1 MRDMRDTLRDTF
13 SRVLNLENRRQAIR
27 RGTIERIPAFAS
39 TIFGNTRDLTIYLP
53 PGYQER
59 ESLRYPV
66 LYMQDGQ
73 NLFDPERAYVPGQ
86 SWLLHEAADRAIANR
101 KAAPMIIVGI
111 DHAGAGRIDEFTP
124 TREPQRN
131 AGGKADDYARL
142 LIEEVK
148 SMTDATFRTRPDRS
162 ATAVGGSSLGGLLSM
177 YVGLRHPEVFG
188 AIAAMS
194 PSVWWHDRVIL
205 NVVDQFSS
213 PARPRIWLDI
223 GGREGGEALQD
234 ARLLRNHLTAR
245 GWDLRSDLR
254 FFEDRRADH
263 SERAWARRAR
273 AMLEYLF
280 GHSQLQTSDG
290 N

>member
-13 SRVLNLENRRQAIR
+13 SRVLNLENRRKSVR
-27 RGTIERIPAFAS
+27 SGNIERIPAFAS
-39 TIFGNTRDLTIYLP
+39 AIFGNTRDLTVYLP

-73 NLFDPERAYVPGQ
+73 NLFDPERAYIPGQ
-86 SWLLHEAADRAIANR
+86 SWLLHEAADRAIASR

-111 DHAGAGRIDEFTP
+111 DHAGVGRIDEFTP
-124 TREPQRN
+124 TMEPQRN

-148 SMTDATFRTRPDRS
+148 TMTDARFRTRPERS
-162 ATAVGGSSLGGLLSM
+162 ATAIGGSSLGGLLAM

-205 NVVDQFSS
+205 NVVDQVLSTE
-213 PARPRIWLDI
+213 RPRIWLDI

-234 ARLLRNHLTAR
+234 ARLLRDHLTAQ

-263 SERAWARRAR
+263 SERAWARRAGV
-273 AMLEYLF
+273 MLEYLF
-280 GHSQLQTSDG
+280 GLDG
-290 N
+290 LNIPHGN

>member
-13 SRVLNLENRRQAIR
+13 SRVLSLENRRAGVR
-27 RGTIERIPAFAS
+27 RGSIERIPSFLS
-39 TIFGNTRDLTIYLP
+39 KVLGNTRDLTVYLP
-53 PGYQER
+53 PGYSER
-59 ESLRYPV
+59 ETIRYPV

-86 SWLLHEAADRAIANR
+86 SWLLHEAADRAIASR

-111 DHAGAGRIDEFTP
+111 DHASAARIDEFTP

-148 SMTDATFRTRPDRS
+148 SMADAAFRTRPQRQF
-162 ATAVGGSSLGGLLSM
+162 TVVGGSSLGGLLST
-177 YVGLRHPEVFG
+177 YVGLRHPDVFG
-188 AIAAMS
+188 GIAAMS

-205 NVVDQFSS
+205 KTVDEFSAS
-213 PARPRIWLDI
+213 ERPRIWLDI
-223 GGREGGEALQD
+223 GGREGSEALQD
-234 ARLLRNHLTAR
+234 ARLLRDHLHAR
-245 GWDLRSDLR
+245 GWSGRSDLR

-263 SERAWARRAR
+263 SERAWARRAHG
-273 AMLEYLF
+273 MLEYLF
-280 GHSQLQTSDG
+280 GQPELPPSDG

>member
-13 SRVLNLENRRQAIR
+13 SRVLSLENRRQAIR
-27 RGTIERIPAFAS
+27 KGSIERIPDFAS
-39 TIFGNTRDLTIYLP
+39 AIFNNRRDLTVYLP

-59 ESLRYPV
+59 EEARYPV

-73 NLFDPERAYVPGQ
+73 NLFDPARAYVPGQ
-86 SWLLHEAADRAIANR
+86 SWMLHDAADRAIASR
-101 KAAPMIIVGI
+101 KAAPMILVGI
-111 DHAGAGRIDEFTP
+111 DHAGSARIDEFTP
-124 TREPQRN
+124 TLEPQRN

-148 SMTDATFRTRPDRS
+148 SVIDGTFRTRPERS
-162 ATAVGGSSLGGLLSM
+162 ATFIGGSSLGGLVST

-188 AIAAMS
+188 GIAAMS

-205 NVVDQFSS
+205 NVVNEFSA
-213 PARPRIWLDI
+213 PERPRIWLDI
-223 GGREGGEALQD
+223 GGREGSEALDD
-234 ARLLRNHLTAR
+234 ARRLRDALLAR
-245 GWDLRSDLR
+245 GWDLRRDLR

-273 AMLEYLF
+273 GMLEYLF
-280 GHSQLQTSDG
+280 GHPGLQKADG

>member
-13 SRVLNLENRRQAIR
+13 SRVLSLENRREAVR
-27 RGTIERIPAFAS
+27 RGSIERIPAFAS
-39 TIFGNTRDLTIYLP
+39 AIFGNTRDLTVYLP
-53 PGYQER
+53 PGYSER
-59 ESLRYPV
+59 ETLRYPV

-86 SWLLHEAADRAIANR
+86 SWLLHEAADRAIASR

-111 DHAGAGRIDEFTP
+111 DHASAARIDEFTP

-142 LIEEVK
+142 LIEEIK
-148 SMTDATFRTRPDRS
+148 SMTDAAFRTRPERQF
-162 ATAVGGSSLGGLLSM
+162 TAVGGSSLGGLVSA

-188 AIAAMS
+188 GIAAMS

-205 NVVDQFSS
+205 KTVDEFSA
-213 PARPRIWLDI
+213 PVRPRIWLDI
-223 GGREGGEALQD
+223 GGREGSEALQD
-234 ARLLRNHLTAR
+234 ARLLRDHLNAH
-245 GWDLRSDLR
+245 GWSGRADLR
-254 FFEDRRADH
+254 FLEDRRADH
-263 SERAWARRAR
+263 SERAWARRAHG
-273 AMLEYLF
+273 MLEYLF
-280 GHSQLQTSDG
+280 GQLELQPTDG